1 MSSFCMI
8 RHGFGNYSCIRSDS
22 ELTTDF
28 TGEQQWADQDTNTSW
43 PADEVLN
50 ARIERIVDA
59 FRQAQQRKEDL
70 HARCVMLLPCRAP
83 PVHLTQKDSKH

>member
-1 MSSFCMI
+1 
-8 RHGFGNYSCIRSDS
+8 
-22 ELTTDF
+22 
-28 TGEQQWADQDTNTSW
+28 
-43 PADEVLN
+43 VLN

-83 PVHLTQKDSKH
+83 PVHLKQKDSKH